1 MSSPGL
7 TGDLV
12 IADPGTLDCPGNDR
26 QRAYLDSG
34 CRGDV
39 ALPQWVLNAPPVAMA
54 RELMRKWTVIGI
66 LLWAAGLALYFSTAR
81 GSIPFFTPT
90 ASPRPATIPVPV
102 SAVPVLRQDVPIY
115 LTGLGTVQA
124 YNSVLVKSRVDGQI
138 VKINFSEGRDVRA
151 GDVLVEIDPRP
162 YEAALSQAQA
172 NKLKDEAQLENARLD
187 FDRLSRLIATNAVS
201 KQQADTA
208 RALVAQLDATVK
220 ADQALIDM
228 ARTQRDYAE
237 IHSPIDGRAGT
248 RLIDIGNMIRA
259 TDTGGIVTINQLNPI
274 FVNFALPA
282 DSLPPVRA
290 KAKEGN
296 VPVTVQDSNLVDL
309 ATGTLTVIDNQVNA
323 TTGTVTYKA
332 TFANGDEVL
341 WPGQFVNVR
350 VELDVRRDVLAL
362 PVRAVQQGPDG
373 PFVFVVGPNRVVE
386 KRPVKVGLLSK
397 ATAMLDAGLQ
407 QGEMV
412 VTDGQYR
419 IQNGTRVELL
429 ANPAEAPGR
438 AAASQAT
445 Q

>member
-1 MSSPGL
+1 
-7 TGDLV
+7 
-12 IADPGTLDCPGNDR
+12 
-26 QRAYLDSG
+26 
-34 CRGDV
+34 
-39 ALPQWVLNAPPVAMA
+39 
-54 RELMRKWTVIGI
+54 MRKWTVIGA
-66 LLWAAGLALYFSTAR
+66 LLLAAGLAHYFGAAR
-81 GSIPFFTPT
+81 GSIPFLAPS
-90 ASPRPATIPVPV
+90 AAPRPAAIPVPV
-102 SAVPVLRQDVPIY
+102 SAAPAQRRDVPIY

-138 VKINFSEGRDVRA
+138 VKINFSEGKDVRA

-162 YEAALSQAQA
+162 YEAALNQALA
-172 NKLKDEAQLENARLD
+172 NKLKDEAQLDNARLD
-187 FDRLSRLIATNAVS
+187 LDRLTRLVATNAVS

-228 ARTQRDYAE
+228 ARTQLDYTK

-259 TDTGGIVTINQLNPI
+259 TDTAGIVTINQLNPI

-290 KAKEGN
+290 RTKDGD
-296 VPVTVQDSNLVDL
+296 VPVVAQDSNLVDL
-309 ATGTLTVIDNQVNA
+309 ATGALTVIDNQVNA
-323 TTGTVTYKA
+323 ATGTVTYKA

-350 VELDVRRDVLAL
+350 VELDIRRDVLAV

-373 PFVFVVGPNRVVE
+373 PFVFVVGPGRIVE
-386 KRPVKVGLLSK
+386 KRPIKVGLLSK
-397 ATAMLDAGLQ
+397 ATAIVNTGLQ
-407 QGEMV
+407 PGELV

-419 IQNGTRVELL
+419 IQSGTLVELL
-429 ANPAEAPGR
+429 ANPVEAP
-438 AAASQAT
+438 S
-445 Q
+445 

>member
-1 MSSPGL
+1 MFRTEWRVPGRL
-7 TGDLV
+7 S
-12 IADPGTLDCPGNDR
+12 A
-26 QRAYLDSG
+26 A
-34 CRGDV
+34 
-39 ALPQWVLNAPPVAMA
+39 AL
-54 RELMRKWTVIGI
+54 I
-66 LLWAAGLALYFSTAR
+66 LLSGTALVVLFGSIR
-81 GSIPFFTPT
+81 GSIPFLAQSSIPK
-90 ASPRPATIPVPV
+90 PATVRVPV
-102 SAVPVLRQDVPIY
+102 SAAPVQRQDVPIY

-138 VKINFSEGRDVRA
+138 VKINFSEGKDVRN

-162 YEAALSQAQA
+162 YEAALDQAEA

-187 FDRLSRLIATNAVS
+187 LDRLSRLVTTNAVS
-201 KQQADTA
+201 RQQVDAA
-208 RALVAQLDATVK
+208 RSLAAQLDATVK

-228 ARTQRDYAE
+228 ARTQLEYTR
-237 IHSPIDGRAGT
+237 IRSPIDGRAGT
-248 RLIDIGNMIRA
+248 RLIDIGNMVRA
-259 TDTGGIVTINQLNPI
+259 ADTAGIVTINQMNPI
-274 FVNFALPA
+274 YVNFALPA

-290 KAKEGN
+290 RLKEGN
-296 VPVTVQDSNLVDL
+296 VPVTAKDSNLVDL
-309 ATGTLTVIDNQVNA
+309 ATGTLTVIDNQVST

-350 VELDVRRDVLAL
+350 VEIDVRRDVLAL

-373 PFVFVVGPNRVVE
+373 PFVFVVGSNQVVA

-397 ATAMLDAGLQ
+397 VTAIVDAGLQ

-419 IQNGTRVELL
+419 IQNGTLVDIL
-429 ANPAEAPGR
+429 AGPAKAPDRTG
-438 AAASQAT
+438 ASQAT

>member
-1 MSSPGL
+1 
-7 TGDLV
+7 
-12 IADPGTLDCPGNDR
+12 
-26 QRAYLDSG
+26 
-34 CRGDV
+34 
-39 ALPQWVLNAPPVAMA
+39 
-54 RELMRKWTVIGI
+54 MRKWTVIGI
-66 LLWAAGLALYFSTAR
+66 LLLAAGLALYFGTAR
-81 GSIPFFTPT
+81 GSIPFLTP
-90 ASPRPATIPVPV
+90 AAALRPAAIPVPV
-102 SAVPVLRQDVPIY
+102 SATSVQRQDVPIY

-138 VKINFSEGRDVRA
+138 VKINFSEGKDVRA

-187 FDRLSRLIATNAVS
+187 LDRLSRLIATNAVS

-228 ARTQRDYAE
+228 ARTQLDYAE

-259 TDTGGIVTINQLNPI
+259 TDAGGIVTINQLNPI

-323 TTGTVTYKA
+323 ATGTVTYKA

-397 ATAMLDAGLQ
+397 ATAILDAGLQ

-419 IQNGTRVELL
+419 IQNGTRVDLL
-429 ANPAEAPGR
+429 AGPAEAPGR